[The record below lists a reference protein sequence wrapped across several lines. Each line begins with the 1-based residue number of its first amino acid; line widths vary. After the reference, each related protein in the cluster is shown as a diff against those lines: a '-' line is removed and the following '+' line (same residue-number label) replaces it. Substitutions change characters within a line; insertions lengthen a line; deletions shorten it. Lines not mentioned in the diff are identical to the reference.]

1 MKTFTQAEE
10 FLAKGR
16 KKTERKL
23 ENNTVLHRIDADT
36 LAVRLHA
43 TDIVL
48 IHRNGNFTLNSGG
61 WRTVTTKARINDY
74 SPARVSQTK
83 GVWYV
88 GSVEFTE
95 NIVVDSTGK
104 VVSGGNVKGE
114 AKRNKMVG
122 KIKKYIDGFAAK
134 AVKDVKDNGQM
145 ERPSGGCCWNCSM
158 FPEPEKN
165 VDHIIGHIDEKY
177 YVPSLLVNAIKA
189 RNPSDAGLP
198 IVWGI
203 IEREAKDGKTKYLK
217 MVLRGYFKKLLPH
230 LVVLVTP
237 AVAA

>member
-48 IHRNGNFTLNSGG
+48 IHRNGTFTLNSGG
-61 WRTVTTKARINDY
+61 WRTVTTKARMNDH
-74 SPARVSQTK
+74 SPARISQTK
-83 GVWYV
+83 GVWYI
-88 GSVEFTE
+88 GGVEFTE
-95 NIVVDSTGK
+95 NIVVDATGK

-114 AKRNKMVG
+114 AKRQKMVG

-134 AVKDVKDNGQM
+134 AVKDKGLEQ
-145 ERPSGGCCWNCSM
+145 PSGGCCWFCSM

-165 VDHIIGHIDEKY
+165 LDHIHGHIDEKY

-189 RNPSDAGLP
+189 RNPNPASVG

-203 IEREAKDGKTKYLK
+203 IDREVKDGKTKFLK
-217 MVLRGYFKKLLPH
+217 QVLRGYFKKLLPH
-230 LVVLVTP
+230 LVVVVTP